1 MSTKNKGN
9 STVKAKTGSAGTD
22 PKNVKKKKQDN
33 PNGQT
38 NKESEN
44 NLNKNA
50 KGNIKHE
57 INSIEDGNKASTN
70 KEIANNSNNKN
81 LINNTAKMETSDDKN
96 KIKTNPNLNDGIPDD
111 TDHGNHN
118 VKSSEVKGESKTNT
132 SSNNKQTNNPK
143 GDKDSYENS
152 QSSSYHKTSGHSSS
166 SGYSSTSGYHSSS
179 GYSSSTGYPSSSYGY
194 SSSSYGYS
202 GSNYGYSNYKEKI
215 KGIYGFYNTK
225 ITNNCFMNSSLQNLL
240 HCEDFANRMH
250 SISDT
255 NLYNKPLAKEIKN
268 LMTQIYNGENEL
280 DPRKIKVILSEV
292 EEKYKYNEQNDANEF
307 ITIFLNQ
314 LLKELNG
321 TSPNEYQTEKI
332 PKTELELK
340 AFYKLEDKFFLKN
353 RSFLLNLFYGR
364 LKREYTCKKGH
375 VVSIKFN
382 NFNTLILPHPEDSD
396 KLVDLLNLYQ
406 KEKLINDTIFCNDC
420 QKECQYKIATKIYNI
435 PKYFIVCL
443 EKESDYN
450 YTGISFPLDLKTDK
464 FMKNGYENGNYY
476 LNSYIEYSGNRK
488 SGHYTAKVCQ
498 DNKWYSI
505 SDSYYHPI
513 DNSELYNKSAIIL
526 FYTRI
531 D

>member
-1 MSTKNKGN
+1 MSTENKGN
-9 STVKAKTGSAGTD
+9 SNVKAKTRSAGTD
-22 PKNVKKKKQDN
+22 PKNVKNKKHNN

-38 NKESEN
+38 DKASEN
-44 NLNKNA
+44 NLNKKA

-57 INSIEDGNKASTN
+57 INSIEDSNKASKN
-70 KEIANNSNNKN
+70 KEIAINPNNKN
-81 LINNTAKMETSDDKN
+81 LINNTAKMGTFDDIN

-111 TDHGNHN
+111 THGNPN
-118 VKSSEVKGESKTNT
+118 VKSSGAKDESKTNT

-143 GDKDSYENS
+143 GNKDSYEDS
-152 QSSSYHKTSGHSSS
+152 QYPYSSYE
-166 SGYSSTSGYHSSS
+166 Y
-179 GYSSSTGYPSSSYGY
+179 SSSYGY
-194 SSSSYGYS
+194 SD
-202 GSNYGYSNYKEKI
+202 SNYGYSNYKEKI
-215 KGIYGFYNTK
+215 KGIYGFYNNK

-240 HCEDFANRMH
+240 HCEDFTNRIH

-268 LMTQIYNGENEL
+268 LMTQIYKGENEL

-375 VVSIKFN
+375 IVSIKFN
-382 NFNTLILPHPEDSD
+382 HFNTLILPHPEDSN

-443 EKESDYN
+443 EKESVYK

-505 SDSYYHPI
+505 SDSYYHSI
-513 DNSELYNKSAIIL
+513 DNSELYKKSAIIL
-526 FYTRI
+526 FYTKI